1 VKESSFYV
9 ELLEVPVE
17 VSCEV
22 EDDAEGLYSG
32 RGCDG
37 FVVIDAELLSI
48 AFCDIPDFV
57 TGDVASVISFPPAD
71 KFSLQGTFS
80 GWEFRA
86 GGEDEDFH
94 VFKAAEFLL
103 RAGNPVFLL
112 WGCEGFSPQG
122 VVI

>member
-32 RGCDG
+32 RGCGG

-48 AFCDIPDFV
+48 AFCDIPEFV

-71 KFSLQGTFS
+71 KFSPHLDPGQRIKRVLDIRQREAKTGRIISFMTIY
-80 GWEFRA
+80 W
-86 GGEDEDFH
+86 
-94 VFKAAEFLL
+94 
-103 RAGNPVFLL
+103 
-112 WGCEGFSPQG
+112 
-122 VVI
+122 